1 MKETTITLP
10 MGKADLQEAATAV
23 IEQLATAPP
32 DTGSMSQEQSI
43 SYNMGLSILLRVCA
57 PLLYKHK
64 VSPFKKILIMIQL
77 TKQSSD
83 SEIKAYFI
91 QVLNLSRSKEEFP
104 VNLDEVWPL
113 VFKFRSDAV
122 RALSK
127 NNLFVKDIDYQVLS
141 TNAQKS
147 GVFPQNAQKSE
158 VFAKNGKKSG
168 NTQEEG
174 KSVMG
179 RPQNTYMLSVPCL
192 EFFIA
197 RRVRPVFEV
206 YRQVFHKVAGG
217 GISLGNQVFQSVHMS
232 LEETLAPLARYNAMI
247 EDRFD
252 IVRGVLINAGI
263 EDGDANNPSSLAYTA
278 NACRIDYQAYRNCIN
293 KLVYVETA
301 FKLEG
306 ATAFSPYGK

>member
-1 MKETTITLP
+1 MVNNK
-10 MGKADLQEAATAV
+10 
-23 IEQLATAPP
+23 
-32 DTGSMSQEQSI
+32 
-43 SYNMGLSILLRVCA
+43 
-57 PLLYKHK
+57 
-64 VSPFKKILIMIQL
+64 FQL

-122 RALSK
+122 RALTRS
-127 NNLFVKDIDYQVLS
+127 NLFVKDIDYQVLS

-147 GVFPQNAQKSE
+147 GVFSQNAQKSG
-158 VFAKNGKKSG
+158 VFPQNGEKSDD
-168 NTQEEG
+168 TQADG

-197 RRVRPVFEV
+197 RKVRPVFEV

-217 GISLGNQVFQSVHMS
+217 GISLGNQVFQSAPMS
-232 LEETLAPLARYNAMI
+232 LEDTLAPLARYNMMI
-247 EDRFD
+247 EDRFE
-252 IVRGVLINAGI
+252 IVRGTLSNAGI
-263 EDGDANNPSSLAYTA
+263 EDGDVREEGSLSNILNKSRAY
-278 NACRIDYQAYRNCIN
+278 YHAYRNCIN

-306 ATAFSPYGK
+306 PEAFSMFED

>member
-1 MKETTITLP
+1 
-10 MGKADLQEAATAV
+10 
-23 IEQLATAPP
+23 
-32 DTGSMSQEQSI
+32 
-43 SYNMGLSILLRVCA
+43 
-57 PLLYKHK
+57 
-64 VSPFKKILIMIQL
+64 MIQL

-104 VNLDEVWPL
+104 VNLDEVWAL
-113 VFKFRSDAV
+113 AYKEKGKAV
-122 RALSK
+122 RALRT
-127 NNLFVKDIDYQVLS
+127 NELFVEGIDYQVF
-141 TNAQKS
+141 TPNGQKTD
-147 GVFPQNAQKSE
+147 GVFAQ
-158 VFAKNGKKSG
+158 NGKKSDDVQDDG
-168 NTQEEG
+168 RNVG
-174 KSVMG
+174 G

-217 GISLGNQVFQSVHMS
+217 GISLGNQVFQSVPMG

-252 IVRGVLINAGI
+252 IVRGALTNAGI
-263 EDGDANNPSSLAYTA
+263 EDGGVNEKGSLTYIS
-278 NACRIDYQAYRNCIN
+278 NACRAEYKAYRNCISQ
-293 KLVYVETA
+293 LVYVETA

-306 ATAFSPYGK
+306 PTAFSLYDY

>member
-1 MKETTITLP
+1 
-10 MGKADLQEAATAV
+10 
-23 IEQLATAPP
+23 
-32 DTGSMSQEQSI
+32 
-43 SYNMGLSILLRVCA
+43 
-57 PLLYKHK
+57 
-64 VSPFKKILIMIQL
+64 MIQL

-122 RALSK
+122 RALTRS
-127 NNLFVKDIDYQVLS
+127 NLFVKDIDYQVLS

-147 GVFPQNAQKSE
+147 GVFSQNAQKSG
-158 VFAKNGKKSG
+158 VFPKNGEKSDDM
-168 NTQEEG
+168 QADG

-197 RRVRPVFEV
+197 RKVRPVFEV

-217 GISLGNQVFQSVHMS
+217 GISLGNQVFQSVPMG
-232 LEETLAPLARYNAMI
+232 LEETLAPLARYNTMI
-247 EDRFD
+247 EDRFE
-252 IVRGVLINAGI
+252 IVRGTLSNAGI
-263 EDGDANNPSSLAYTA
+263 EDGDVREEGSLSNILNKSRAY
-278 NACRIDYQAYRNCIN
+278 YHAYRNCIN

-306 ATAFSPYGK
+306 PEAFSMFED

>member
-1 MKETTITLP
+1 
-10 MGKADLQEAATAV
+10 
-23 IEQLATAPP
+23 
-32 DTGSMSQEQSI
+32 
-43 SYNMGLSILLRVCA
+43 
-57 PLLYKHK
+57 
-64 VSPFKKILIMIQL
+64 MIQL

-158 VFAKNGKKSG
+158 VFAKNGKKSDD
-168 NTQEEG
+168 TQADG

-179 RPQNTYMLSVPCL
+179 RPQNAYMLSVPCL

-217 GISLGNQVFQSVHMS
+217 GISLGNQVFQSVPMS

-252 IVRGVLINAGI
+252 VVRGALTNAGI
-263 EDGDANNPSSLAYTA
+263 EDGGVNEHGSLTYAA
-278 NACRIDYQAYRNCIN
+278 NACRAEYKAYRNCISQ
-293 KLVYVETA
+293 LVYVETA
-301 FKLEG
+301 F
-306 ATAFSPYGK
+306 

>member
-1 MKETTITLP
+1 MVNNK
-10 MGKADLQEAATAV
+10 
-23 IEQLATAPP
+23 
-32 DTGSMSQEQSI
+32 
-43 SYNMGLSILLRVCA
+43 
-57 PLLYKHK
+57 
-64 VSPFKKILIMIQL
+64 FQL

-104 VNLDEVWPL
+104 VDLDEVWPL

-122 RALSK
+122 RALAKS
-127 NNLFVKDIDYQVLS
+127 NLFVKDIDYQVLS

-147 GVFPQNAQKSE
+147 EVLFPNAQKSG
-158 VFAKNGKKSG
+158 VFAQNGKNPDG
-168 NTQEEG
+168 AQGDG
-174 KSVMG
+174 KNVGG

-197 RRVRPVFEV
+197 RKVRPVFEV

-217 GISLGNQVFQSVHMS
+217 GISLGNQVFQSVPMG
-232 LEETLAPLARYNAMI
+232 LEETLAPLARYNTMI
-247 EDRFD
+247 EDRFE
-252 IVRGVLINAGI
+252 IVRGTLANAGI
-263 EDGDANNPSSLAYTA
+263 EDGSVREKGSLSNILNNSRAY
-278 NACRIDYQAYRNCIN
+278 YHAYRDCIN

-306 ATAFSPYGK
+306 PEAFSLFDKEEE

>member
-1 MKETTITLP
+1 
-10 MGKADLQEAATAV
+10 
-23 IEQLATAPP
+23 
-32 DTGSMSQEQSI
+32 
-43 SYNMGLSILLRVCA
+43 
-57 PLLYKHK
+57 
-64 VSPFKKILIMIQL
+64 MIQL

-147 GVFPQNAQKSE
+147 GVFLQNAQKSG
-158 VFAKNGKKSG
+158 VFAKNGKKSD
-168 NTQEEG
+168 NKQDEG

-217 GISLGNQVFQSVHMS
+217 GISLGNQVFQSVPMS

-252 IVRGVLINAGI
+252 IVRGALTNAGI
-263 EDGDANNPSSLAYTA
+263 EDGGVNEHGSLTYAA
-278 NACRIDYQAYRNCIN
+278 NACRAEYKAYRNCISQ
-293 KLVYVETA
+293 LVYVETA

-306 ATAFSPYGK
+306 PTAFSLYDY